1 MKKERN
7 YKLNVKAKNRNKAI
21 RTVFEV
27 VAISAL
33 VLAIVFL
40 VVNIRQYQEPDKSK
54 WTNKSGFVALTYFG
68 VNHVGSSKSVS
79 QSTLDK
85 ELKALSGMGYQTVS
99 QQDIVDFYKNGK
111 ALPQKALYLGFED
124 GRTDSSIF
132 AQSLLERYNYKATLF
147 SYANRVDGDDNKF
160 LNAKQLL
167 DLTRNGYWELGSNG
181 YRLTY
186 IDITDRNNNHIP
198 MIDDSK
204 YNEIE
209 TAQSYTHFLMD
220 FLRDRD
226 GVPTEDRQEMELRIQ
241 TDYDNMKSIYTKGL
255 GYVPGAYIIM
265 HSDEMYGNMNPLV
278 QSANEQGIKQLFQM
292 NFNKDLNCYN
302 TPEENMLNLNRL
314 QVGAYWYTNHLLMA
328 IKRDSSGE
336 MQFLKGDADRAENWD
351 VQKGVAEFLGNKIA
365 FTSPPKSD
373 GFMVLKSDKDFSNI
387 TLNTTLTGTVV
398 GNECIYLRYADNGNS
413 FVRVRCSNNQIIV
426 EEKLD
431 GQLLKTLSTYN
442 MDLPDFE
449 KLNGPS
455 QLQQQYLYNTDGT
468 INEDAPQPYLMGL
481 SKVTQLRIDLQG
493 KSLQLTVDGKASG
506 GDIQID
512 SGITGKHLAL
522 GTWRSRINKKDDIY
536 DAVFQNLTVTT
547 PGDKGT
553 ILYENTYNF
562 WQGIIVGVEDAFNAL
577 INWSITAF

>member
-1 MKKERN
+1 
-7 YKLNVKAKNRNKAI
+7 
-21 RTVFEV
+21 
-27 VAISAL
+27 
-33 VLAIVFL
+33 
-40 VVNIRQYQEPDKSK
+40 
-54 WTNKSGFVALTYFG
+54 
-68 VNHVGSSKSVS
+68 
-79 QSTLDK
+79 
-85 ELKALSGMGYQTVS
+85 
-99 QQDIVDFYKNGK
+99 
-111 ALPQKALYLGFED
+111 
-124 GRTDSSIF
+124 
-132 AQSLLERYNYKATLF
+132 
-147 SYANRVDGDDNKF
+147 
-160 LNAKQLL
+160 
-167 DLTRNGYWELGSNG
+167 
-181 YRLTY
+181 
-186 IDITDRNNNHIP
+186 
-198 MIDDSK
+198 
-204 YNEIE
+204 
-209 TAQSYTHFLMD
+209 
-220 FLRDRD
+220 
-226 GVPTEDRQEMELRIQ
+226 
-241 TDYDNMKSIYTKGL
+241 
-255 GYVPGAYIIM
+255 
-265 HSDEMYGNMNPLV
+265 
-278 QSANEQGIKQLFQM
+278 
-292 NFNKDLNCYN
+292 
-302 TPEENMLNLNRL
+302 LNRL
-314 QVGAYWYTNHLLMA
+314 QVGSYWYTNHLLMA
-328 IKRDSSGE
+328 IKRDSGGE

-455 QLQQQYLYNTDGT
+455 QLQQQYLYNADGT

-493 KSLQLTVDGKASG
+493 KSLQLTVDGKAAG

-562 WQGIIVGVEDAFNAL
+562 WQGIIVGIEDAFNAL